1 MNTKIN
7 LTYKGEDYTLEFN
20 RMTIKMLE
28 KTGFKYEEF
37 LEQPMTNIE
46 LAFTAAF
53 VKNHP
58 KIKQNIIDE
67 IFNNCPNKNDLIA
80 TISTMINECYESLL
94 AEPEEDASGNA
105 SWEVVSSTPIMKKE
119 TQK

>member
-7 LTYKGEDYTLEFN
+7 LTYNNETYTLEFN
-20 RMTIKMLE
+20 RMTIKLLE

-58 KIKQNIIDE
+58 KVTQSVVDE
-67 IFNNCPNKNDLIA
+67 IFANCPNKNQLIA

-94 AEPEEDASGNA
+94 AEPEEGAEGNVT
-105 SWEVVSSTPIMKKE
+105 WETVSLAPSKSKSE
-119 TQK
+119 K